1 MTSMEAIMR
10 VSSLCRLLPWVFAA
24 AAAMP
29 AGAEV
34 SVSFSHPERYT
45 DVGRLDWNADLALQ
59 TIEEHL
65 KQLGERHLLPGR
77 TLEVEV
83 LDIDLAGRPEPRPG
97 RAQDVR
103 VVRGTTDW
111 PSIKL
116 RYTLKAGDRVLESNE
131 ESITDKNYFLRPRRY
146 VGSEHL
152 RYEKQM
158 LDDWF
163 KARFGGERQ
172 APH

>member
-1 MTSMEAIMR
+1 
-10 VSSLCRLLPWVFAA
+10 
-24 AAAMP
+24 MP

-45 DVGRLDWNADLALQ
+45 DIGRLDWNADLALQ

-65 KQLGERHLLPGR
+65 KQLGERYLASGQ
-77 TLEVEV
+77 TLVVDV

-97 RAQDVR
+97 RVQDVR

-116 RYTLKAGDRVLESNE
+116 RYTLKAGGRILESNE
-131 ESITDKNYFLRPRRY
+131 ELIIDKNYLLRPRRY
-146 VGSEHL
+146 VGSERL

-163 KARFGGERQ
+163 KTRFGAQLPDPR
-172 APH
+172 